1 MKREE
6 ERFDEAAGFLPL
18 RLKRI
23 AMQRSAEEKQATEEF
38 RLRVGQP
45 LALLAQGREWSPE
58 EGGDALVRQEDLE
71 TVCNL
76 VTGFSRYAAME
87 TLRRGYL
94 TAEGGFRVG
103 LCGFAVV
110 KEGEVSLLRELSS
123 LSIRIARERP
133 GLAADIYRELWQEG
147 QPLSTLV
154 IAPPGL
160 GKTTFLRDLVRC
172 FSNGT
177 AALPPM
183 RVGLVDE
190 RGELAAVHRGV
201 PQLDV
206 GTHTDVL
213 DACPK
218 AEGMEILLRAMNPQ
232 LIAVDEITA
241 EEDLRA
247 MAHAAN
253 SGVALL
259 ATIHAAD
266 REELL
271 TKPLFRTLRRMA
283 VFRRAVTIR
292 RCGGERHY
300 RVEELS

>member
-18 RLKRI
+18 RLKRL
-23 AMQRSAEEKQATEEF
+23 ALQRSAAEKRATEEF
-38 RLRVGQP
+38 RLRAGQA
-45 LALLAQGREWSPE
+45 LTLLAQGREWPLD
-58 EGGDALVRQEDLE
+58 GDGESIVRQEDLE

-76 VTGFSRYAAME
+76 VTGFSRYAAIE

-110 KEGEVSLLRELSS
+110 KGGEVSLLRDFSS
-123 LSIRIARERP
+123 LTIRIARERP
-133 GLAADIYRELWQEG
+133 GLAADLCRELWREG

-154 IAPPGL
+154 VAPPGL
-160 GKTTFLRDLVRC
+160 GKTTLLRDLVRC
-172 FSNGT
+172 FSLGT
-177 AALPPM
+177 AERPPK

-190 RGELAAVHRGV
+190 RGELAACFRGV

-206 GTHTDVL
+206 GPHTDVL

-218 AEGMEILLRAMNPQ
+218 AEGMELLLRAMNPE

-241 EEDLRA
+241 EEDLQA

-266 REELL
+266 TEELL
-271 TKPLFRTLRRMA
+271 TKPLFRTLRRMG
-283 VFRRAVTIR
+283 VFQRAIVISRRD
-292 RCGGERHY
+292 GERQY
-300 RVEELS
+300 RLEELT

>member
-1 MKREE
+1 MDREA
-6 ERFDEAAGFLPL
+6 ERFDAAANCLPL
-18 RLKRI
+18 RLKRL
-23 AMQRSAEEKQATEEF
+23 ALQRTAEEKRLTEEF
-38 RLRVGQP
+38 RLRAGQP
-45 LALLAQGREWSPE
+45 MTLLCGGREYPLAPGE
-58 EGGDALVRQEDLE
+58 DALVRQEDLE

-76 VTGFSRYAAME
+76 VTGFSRYAAAE

-110 KEGEVSLLRELSS
+110 KGGEVSALRDFSS
-123 LSIRIARERP
+123 LTIRIARERP
-133 GLAADIYRELWQEG
+133 GLAADIYRELWQDD

-172 FSNGT
+172 FSLGSEGF
-177 AALPPM
+177 APK

-190 RGELAAVHRGV
+190 RGEIAAVWRGV

-206 GTHTDVL
+206 GPHTDVL

-218 AEGMEILLRAMNPQ
+218 AEGMEILLRAMDPEI
-232 LIAVDEITA
+232 IAVDEITA

-247 MAHAAN
+247 MAHAAS

-266 REELL
+266 TEELL
-271 TKPLFRTLRRMA
+271 TKPLFRTLRRMG
-283 VFRRAVTIR
+283 VFRRAVTIAR
-292 RCGGERHY
+292 RDSERCYH
-300 RVEELS
+300 VEELP